1 MKKAIYLR
9 MKWEKTEMWTISNI
23 KDIISENNNSR
34 HQQDI
39 NEQDRN

>member
-1 MKKAIYLR
+1 MKS
-9 MKWEKTEMWTISNI
+9 EKIEMWTISNI
-23 KDIISENNNSR
+23 RVIISENNNSR